1 MQFNEFLLKIVKFA
15 GVYTIPN
22 MRKAFYT
29 GIFGLAIFEALN
41 VYFIMPM
48 PGSQRMNSID
58 FAYFLYSYRWYFR
71 IFFGLLIA
79 AGVTHTFQAS
89 NPKWLPAMALLLPIV
104 AIYVFN
110 FQLAAD
116 AMFKKPERLILRSA
130 AENLLKDSTMVVGVE
145 HNGEV
150 KAYPLQFI
158 AYHHQV
164 RDTVGGKPLMITY
177 CNVCRT
183 GRVFEPLVKGK
194 TENFRLVG
202 MDHFNAMFEDAT
214 TKSWWRQATGEA
226 VTGTL
231 KGEILPEIESI
242 QIRLDKLFELYPKAI
257 VMQLDE
263 EIKDKYDTLR
273 KFERGKSTSKL
284 TRTDSLSWKDKS
296 WVIGIDLAG
305 ESKAYDWIQLKKD
318 RVIHD
323 NLGGTPIVIVISKD
337 DQSFSA
343 FERPSDSLK
352 FIIRNDTLFAN
363 EKSYNFSGKDLT
375 ASTTPL
381 KRVKAYQEFWHSWQT
396 FHPNTKRYQ

>member
-1 MQFNEFLLKIVKFA
+1 MLEFTLSQ
-15 GVYTIPN
+15 N
-22 MRKAFYT
+22 MKKAFYT

-79 AGVTHTFQAS
+79 AGANHTFQAS
-89 NPKWLPAMALLLPIV
+89 KPKWLPLIGLLLPFV
-104 AIYVFN
+104 AVYVFN

-116 AMFKKPERLILRSA
+116 AMFKKPERLILSSA

-145 HNGEV
+145 YNGEV
-150 KAYPLQFI
+150 KAYPIQFI

-164 RDTVGGKPLMITY
+164 RDTVGGKTLLITY

-226 VTGTL
+226 VTGPL

-273 KFERGKSTSKL
+273 RFERGKSTSKL

-296 WVIGIDLAG
+296 WVIGIELAG
-305 ESKAYDWIQLKKD
+305 ESKAYDWLQLKKQ
-318 RVIHD
+318 RIIHD
-323 NLGGTPIVIVISKD
+323 NLGRKPIVIAISKD
-337 DQSFSA
+337 DQSFA
-343 FERPSDSLK
+343 VFESESDSLK

-363 EKSYNFSGKDLT
+363 EKSYDLAGRSIT
-375 ASTTPL
+375 GLSSPL
-381 KRVKAYQEFWHSWQT
+381 KRINAYQEFWHSWQT
-396 FHPNTKRYQ
+396 FHPDTKRYQ

>member
-1 MQFNEFLLKIVKFA
+1 
-15 GVYTIPN
+15 

-29 GIFGLAIFEALN
+29 GVLGLAIFEALN

-48 PGSQRMNSID
+48 PGSQRMNTID

-79 AGVTHTFQAS
+79 AGATHTFRAS
-89 NPKWLPAMALLLPIV
+89 KPKWLPLIGLLLPIV
-104 AIYVFN
+104 AVYVFN

-116 AMFKKPERLILRSA
+116 AMFKKPERLILSSA

-145 HNGEV
+145 YNGEV

-164 RDTVGGKPLMITY
+164 LDTVGGKPLMITY

-226 VTGTL
+226 VTGPL

-242 QIRLDKLFELYPKAI
+242 QIRLDKLFQLYPKAL
-257 VMQLDE
+257 VMQVDQDV
-263 EIKDKYDTLR
+263 KDKYDTLR

-323 NLGGTPIVIVISKD
+323 NLGGTPIVIAISKD
-337 DQSFSA
+337 DQSFSV
-343 FERPSDSLK
+343 FERPSDTLK

-363 EKSYNFSGKDLT
+363 ENTYDLAGRNIT
-375 ASTTPL
+375 ALASSL
-381 KRVKAYQEFWHSWQT
+381 KRIKAYQEFWHSWQT
-396 FHPNTKRYQ
+396 FHPDTKRYQ